1 MRKLLID
8 HFDAAAVFQ
17 GLLNGE
23 DFRNRVVGTC
33 IYYCPRCRH
42 RIRFR
47 WRSFFQADASSHFKR
62 PLRRVFDDL
71 TPTLPTDDQGCIDY
85 FCPTCTAPTRIIF
98 SAINYSKIAYRFEI
112 YAVLVG
118 EGTPPK

>member
-1 MRKLLID
+1 M
-8 HFDAAAVFQ
+8 AQTSATASPAPVF
-17 GLLNGE
+17 
-23 DFRNRVVGTC
+23 T
-33 IYYCPRCRH
+33 ICPRCRH

-47 WRSFFQADASSHFKR
+47 WRSFFQADASSQFKL